1 MTGMPGATIPA
12 DSVADKDNTSG
23 SDVLTETAEDKVRN
37 MSDQTLWPN
46 NNSESEKGMI
56 FSTLLREWGAPNIG
70 VQEVLELDGLF
81 NAKAES
87 MYGLILL
94 SRWAPSETEN
104 ELSEAPTSVW
114 FANQVQSF
122 SCATVSLMNIIMNR
136 PELDLGE
143 ELNAFRALTQ
153 PLDPLERGWQL
164 DRNDKIRDIH
174 NSFGTDID
182 KAKVDYKLQQ
192 DYDEAERRK
201 KQAARRGKKRR
212 GKARRKKKE
221 REEDGGIEENG
232 FHFIAYVPVAGAV
245 WKMDG
250 MEKLPRKLGEITAGG
265 TWLCPV
271 LAEVMKMR
279 ETAAV
284 NQFEVSLL
292 SLVERVDDSGVGA
305 EVKQMEEARQDW
317 GPLLTTLLK
326 LHSQRGD
333 LKEVMGVN

>member
-1 MTGMPGATIPA
+1 
-12 DSVADKDNTSG
+12 
-23 SDVLTETAEDKVRN
+23 
-37 MSDQTLWPN
+37 
-46 NNSESEKGMI
+46 MI
-56 FSTLLREWGAPNIG
+56 FSTLLREWGAPNID

-87 MYGLILL
+87 IYGLILL

-104 ELSEAPTSVW
+104 ELSEAPARVW

-122 SCATVSLMNIIMNR
+122 SCATVSLMNIIMNH
-136 PELDLGE
+136 PELDLGD
-143 ELNAFRALTQ
+143 ELNAFRTLTQ
-153 PLDPLERGWQL
+153 PLDPLGRGWQL

-182 KAKVDYKLQQ
+182 KAKVDYKLRQ
-192 DYDEAERRK
+192 DYEEAEKRK
-201 KQAARRGKKRR
+201 KQAARRGKKRG
-212 GKARRKKKE
+212 GKGRRKKKV
-221 REEDGGIEENG
+221 REEEGGEGEENG

-250 MEKLPRKLGEITAGG
+250 MERLPRKLGDITAGE
-265 TWLCPV
+265 TWLFPV

-292 SLVERVDDSGVGA
+292 SLVERVDDSGLGA
-305 EVKQMEEARQDW
+305 EVEQMEQARQDW

-333 LKEVMGVN
+333 LKELMGGN